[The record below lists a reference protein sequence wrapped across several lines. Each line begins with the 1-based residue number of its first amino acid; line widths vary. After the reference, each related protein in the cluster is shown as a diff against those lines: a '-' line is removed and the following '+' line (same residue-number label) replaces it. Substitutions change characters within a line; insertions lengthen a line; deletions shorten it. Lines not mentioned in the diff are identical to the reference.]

1 MSEAKNEPQ
10 AQLEAVPSTVGLG
23 GMQYE
28 HHPCGIVKVKAPNGV
43 FAGAILKGDDGYFEF
58 WPEHRGGYWPA
69 WSLRDIADK
78 VDALNAEWDAIVQK
92 ELAP

>member
-1 MSEAKNEPQ
+1 MSAVASEELRSTAK
-10 AQLEAVPSTVGLG
+10 SG

-28 HHPCGIVKVKAPNGV
+28 HDPCGIVKVKAPNGV
-43 FAGAILKGDDGYFEF
+43 FAGVIMKGDDGYFEF

-78 VDALNAEWDAIVQK
+78 VDSMNAEWDASVRS